1 MVLFTLSVLL
11 FGALASL
18 DYARASGNSH
28 FCSQD
33 HEFGYPLWK
42 GNKNPPSRWPEL
54 CQSGRAQS
62 PINIKTKE
70 VVRLMKTSNPDKR
83 NQVDRQKQ
91 EVRAQADDITED
103 YTTVYIEPPHND
115 PDVGLEFIGFD
126 NTVKDYILQNNGHAL
141 QLSLSEE
148 EKNSMGILLDG
159 EEYQAQQFHFHF
171 GSEHRI
177 DSRQFPLE
185 MHIVHKSARGKLAVV
200 AVLFKIASKTDNVLS
215 ALIMAAVAQVRN
227 PSETSSFPGKPHFS
241 MKQLLPQKSLKQSY
255 FRYEGSLTTPPC
267 TEGVQWVVLARKSH
281 VSKWDLNKL
290 KKKMERC
297 QGKDQ
302 IGSRLAGNARPV
314 QSLNG
319 RSVKLYEN

>member
-28 FCSQD
+28 FCSHD

-42 GNKNPPSRWPEL
+42 GNKNPPSKWPEL

-62 PINIKTKE
+62 PINIKPNKVT
-70 VVRLMKTSNPDKR
+70 RLMKTSN
-83 NQVDRQKQ
+83 
-91 EVRAQADDITED
+91 
-103 YTTVYIEPPHND
+103 

-148 EKNSMGILLDG
+148 EKNSMGIKLDG

-177 DSRQFPLE
+177 YSQQFPLE

-200 AVLFKIASKTDNVLS
+200 AVLFKTARKTDNVLS
-215 ALIMAAVAQVRN
+215 ALITAAVTQVKN

-241 MKQLLPQKSLKQSY
+241 MKQLLPQKSLKQFY

-281 VSKWDLNKL
+281 VSTKDLNKL
-290 KKKMERC
+290 KRKMERC